1 MTFDDLLDWVD
12 QSQQRLRKRR
22 VARERRGHVERLYR
36 ILTNAGDE
44 ERNAKDWFA
53 LAKKIAA
60 LLKEPI
66 PEMPAI
72 AKLARKRPRPAADPA
87 AVATRHRAYAP
98 RSARRRA
105 TRPPRE
111 PLQMNPQLE
120 AAFAAVARAKPI
132 VFVTGGAGTGKSTFI
147 RELRERFPEKKSVV
161 LAPTGVAAL
170 NAGGQTIHSFCQLPL
185 RAVTPEDIREI
196 EEREVVENLD
206 LLIVDEVSMVRA
218 DILDGLARFLQV
230 NRRST
235 APFGGVQIVLVGDL
249 FQLPPVVTSSDKP
262 FLADRYASPHFFS
275 AHCLEGLSFLPVELQ
290 VVYRQRDAE
299 FAALLGSLRGGEDVA
314 GAVAEINR
322 QCVGRPLSGQ
332 YLILV
337 PTRKAAAEENRR
349 RLEALPGKERTY
361 VAKVEGTFSSGSDD
375 RLPAPQTLA
384 LKRGAQVMFTRNDS
398 EKRWVNGT
406 IGIVEQMR
414 GDSIGVRL
422 ADGVIHD
429 VEIVEWQNLRYA
441 WDESE
446 KRIVEEVL
454 GTFAQYPLM
463 PAWAVTIHKAQGLT
477 LARVSVDFGG
487 GAFAEGQVYVAL
499 SRCQTLEGLSLARPV
514 RPHEVRCSAAARTF
528 YAKMGRRGAGGAVD
542 SPRG

>member
-12 QSQQRLRKRR
+12 GSLPRLAKRR
-22 VARERRGHVERLYR
+22 RVEKERREHVERLYL
-36 ILTNAGDE
+36 ILTRAGDE

-60 LLKEPI
+60 LLKEPV

-72 AKLARKRPRPAADPA
+72 AKLARRSPRPAADPTPA
-87 AVATRHRAYAP
+87 RHRQRKGHAP
-98 RSARRRA
+98 SVKRRA

-111 PLQMNPQLE
+111 PLQMNAQLE
-120 AAFAAVARAKPI
+120 SAFEAVARRKPI
-132 VFVTGGAGTGKSTFI
+132 VFVTGGAGTEKSTFI
-147 RELRERFPEKKSVV
+147 RELRERFPERKCVV

-185 RAVTPEDIREI
+185 RIVMPEDIREI
-196 EEREVVENLD
+196 DERDVVEHLD
-206 LLIVDEVSMVRA
+206 LLIVDEISMVRA
-218 DILDGLARFLQV
+218 DILDGVERFLRV

-249 FQLPPVVTSSDKP
+249 FQLPPVVTFSDKP
-262 FLADRYASPHFFS
+262 LLEERYVSPHFFS
-275 AHCLEGLSFLPVELQ
+275 AHCLKGLSFLPVELQ

-299 FAALLGSLRGGEDVA
+299 FATLLRSVRDGHEVA
-314 GAVAEINR
+314 SAVAEINR
-322 QCVGRPLSGQ
+322 QCVGRSLSGQ

-337 PTRKAAAEENRR
+337 PTRKAAAEENCR
-349 RLEALPGKERTY
+349 RLEALQGKERTF
-361 VAKVEGTFSSGSDD
+361 VARVEGTFSTGSDD
-375 RLPAPQTLA
+375 RLPAPERLT
-384 LKRGAQVMFTRNDS
+384 LKRGAQVMFTRNDP

-406 IGIVEQMR
+406 VGIVDRLR
-414 GDSIGVRL
+414 GNSIAVRL
-422 ADGVIHD
+422 ADGVVHE
-429 VEIVEWQNLRYA
+429 VEVVEWQNLRYS

-446 KRIVEEVL
+446 KKIVEEIL
-454 GTFAQYPLM
+454 GVFVQYPLM

-477 LARVSVDFGG
+477 LARVAVDFGR

-514 RPHEVRCSAAARTF
+514 RPHEVLCSAAARAF
-528 YAKMGRRGAGGAVD
+528 YAKMRRGDREG
-542 SPRG
+542 